1 MANEIKG
8 CPFCGVDVSSDEY
21 RHLESCYFETINRLE
36 HRAQLTQKEQNE
48 ITEAWNR
55 RASPEPLTDEQMCE
69 IAKPFLSLMG
79 DHWNFS
85 EGIQSS
91 EIENFARAIE
101 RAHGILE
108 AGNE

>member
-55 RASPEPLTDEQMCE
+55 RASPEPLTDEQMWE
-69 IAKPFLSLMG
+69 ALHRAQTALKRAWEFVPLDSTTDDAVFAAR
-79 DHWNFS
+79 
-85 EGIQSS
+85 
-91 EIENFARAIE
+91 IEANR
-101 RAHGILE
+101 ILE
-108 AGNE
+108 QNNE